1 MLSKITLAL
10 AFAFAVIY
18 VVPASAGPRT
28 CGYGAMQYD
37 SSGTGLAPTATNS
50 RRARSVRQHRNE
62 KMAGRV
68 AAIFSAGGIRR
79 YAMGR

>member
-10 AFAFAVIY
+10 AFAFLAVIY

-37 SSGTGLAPTATNS
+37 SSGTWTGP
-50 RRARSVRQHRNE
+50 
-62 KMAGRV
+62 
-68 AAIFSAGGIRR
+68 
-79 YAMGR
+79 YCD